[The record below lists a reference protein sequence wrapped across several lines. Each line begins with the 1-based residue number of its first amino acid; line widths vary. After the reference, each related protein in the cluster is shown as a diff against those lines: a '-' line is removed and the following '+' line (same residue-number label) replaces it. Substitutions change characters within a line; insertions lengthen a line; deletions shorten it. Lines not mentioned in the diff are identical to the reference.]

1 MIERKAEMKVKSKL
15 LPLVVM
21 SMVAAPLT
29 AFAGA
34 SQIFYQQKKAELATQ
49 AKSGHGQVHKI
60 LDAAKAN
67 GQFNT
72 FLRAVEVAGLNG
84 TLAGDGPYTVF
95 MPTDDAFAKLPA
107 SQLDALLKDPEKLKQ
122 VLGMHIVPKKKYGW
136 DLRRDALKTLNGETV
151 MVTQYSSPEDIR
163 INQVDVLETDIPA
176 SNGII
181 HAIDDVILPKS

>member
-1 MIERKAEMKVKSKL
+1 MKLQSKL

-21 SMVAAPLT
+21 SIAAAPLS

-34 SQIFYQQKKAELATQ
+34 SQIFYQQKKAELAMQ
-49 AKSGHGQVHKI
+49 AKSSQGQVNKI
-60 LDAAKAN
+60 MEAAKAN

-72 FLRAVEVAGLNG
+72 FLRAVEVAGLKD
-84 TLAGDGPYTVF
+84 TLAGDGPFTVF
-95 MPTDDAFAKLPA
+95 MPTDDAFAKLPD
-107 SQLDALLKDPEKLKQ
+107 SQLDALLKNPEKLKQ

-136 DLRRDALKTLNGETV
+136 DLRRDALTTLSGETV
-151 MVTQYSSPEDIR
+151 MVMQYSSPDDIR

-181 HAIDDVILPKS
+181 HAIDSVILPKS